1 MSHPNYLSDLQS
13 KQSKWE
19 MSISELFKESSVLFW
34 TEICLTLDH
43 CLVLWIECLEL
54 ERELD
59 FFFCRSDIKKQLQQ
73 LLFPWKQNDCL
84 LHSKQK
90 QQLKSGSCMFLDL
103 EFFFE
108 LWIRLFVAAK
118 EKWAIVPALESWSAL
133 LSALL
138 HMSLLSW
145 VWIWILTSCSTLAA
159 ILQQTC
165 STAQPSD
172 KKQWSIDSD
181 LEILNLDLEFL
192 VCHKSCLF
200 SPGLILQ
207 HRVSREFQVPKCAP
221 ALAVDSEI
229 LIDVAWVLKLL
240 ILLFS
245 SELSGVLIW
254 FGNFD
259 LFLIWTLFS
268 WVFQLLQIV
277 ASSILSLVLLILGL
291 IPSWN
296 SFNFALSSELLTLRH
311 GSEWLTCDFWNLNL
325 CLLLFVIVL
334 LFDLEL
340 MTRLSK
346 LLDFCIVV
354 WHWEKTPCGRLLF
367 DSLRLASLHC
377 SWEQISE
384 TLHLYSKGDMIPGS

>member
-229 LIDVAWVLKLL
+229 FCSHLNFLGSWFDLETSIYSWFEPCFLGSSSFFKLL
-240 ILLFS
+240 HLRFFLLFS
-245 SELSGVLIW
+245 W
-254 FGNFD
+254 FLAWFRVETP
-259 LFLIWTLFS
+259 LT
-268 WVFQLLQIV
+268 
-277 ASSILSLVLLILGL
+277 SL
-291 IPSWN
+291 W
-296 SFNFALSSELLTLRH
+296 ALSSWR
-311 GSEWLTCDFWNLNL
+311 WDMALN
-325 CLLLFVIVL
+325 
-334 LFDLEL
+334 D
-340 MTRLSK
+340 
-346 LLDFCIVV
+346 
-354 WHWEKTPCGRLLF
+354 
-367 DSLRLASLHC
+367 
-377 SWEQISE
+377 
-384 TLHLYSKGDMIPGS
+384 